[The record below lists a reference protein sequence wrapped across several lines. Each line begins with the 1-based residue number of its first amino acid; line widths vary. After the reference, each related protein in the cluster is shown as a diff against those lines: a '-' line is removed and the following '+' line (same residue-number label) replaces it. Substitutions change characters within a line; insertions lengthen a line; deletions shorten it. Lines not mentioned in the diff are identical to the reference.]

1 VFLVFS
7 ILLKAFPVFDQE
19 KLEENKK
26 ALNEAH
32 PMLAVYFFL
41 YGQHM
46 DDEPHEL
53 HFLLFLDRG
62 S

>member
-1 VFLVFS
+1 MM
-7 ILLKAFPVFDQE
+7 E
-19 KLEENKK
+19 

-53 HFLLFLDRG
+53 QSHIFSSF